1 MTLSRRDL
9 VGGAITLGGLAATG
23 AAQAA
28 ADAAPKTAT
37 PKSTLDLTTPLGNVT
52 AFMKMRASVET
63 QDVWYWY
70 SGVID
75 VCAVGEPMV
84 SLVAYDS
91 LVLRRTVRKGPA
103 EWHLTDWEG
112 TYYRDAKTGEQISEV
127 RNPVTGETVKMLNYR
142 EGPVTF
148 RYTEQEPRIISASR
162 DVLAK
167 EGKPFHYPWRVVGDD
182 IWMKK
187 PGYIKTPHFLTPK
200 EWPRASSG
208 ETLYVSQNSTL
219 NASFSRVCD
228 PAVASVDAYYAYE
241 AASSW
246 MPWMLMGQ
254 RPGYAVWHAFGR
266 KVFDLSQAPTEIVST
281 MQRVHPQL
289 FEKKLWDEYTSMFMA
304 FRDQNK
310 PM

>member
-23 AAQAA
+23 AVQAA
-28 ADAAPKTAT
+28 TSIAAKP
-37 PKSTLDLTTPLGNVT
+37 TLDLTTPLGNVT
-52 AFMKMRASVET
+52 AFMKMRASLET

-75 VCAVGEPMV
+75 VCAVDQPMAP
-84 SLVAYDS
+84 LIAYDS

-103 EWHLTDWEG
+103 EWHITDWEG
-112 TYYRDAKTGEQISEV
+112 TYYRDVKTGELVSEI
-127 RNPVTGETVKMLNYR
+127 RNPVTGETVKTLNYR

-167 EGKPFHYPWRVVGDD
+167 EGKAFHYPWRVVGDD

-187 PGYIKTPHFLTPK
+187 PGYIRTPHFMLPK
-200 EWPRASSG
+200 DWPRASSG
-208 ETLYVSQNSTL
+208 EVLYVSQNSTL
-219 NASFSRVCD
+219 NSSFSRVCD
-228 PAVASVDAYYAYE
+228 PNVASVDAHYAYE

-254 RPGYAVWHAFGR
+254 RPGYAIWHAYGR
-266 KVFDLSQAPTEIVST
+266 KVFDLAQAPTEMVST

-289 FEKKLWDEYTSMFMA
+289 FDKKLWDNYTSMFMD
-304 FRDQNK
+304 FKDQNK
-310 PM
+310 PI